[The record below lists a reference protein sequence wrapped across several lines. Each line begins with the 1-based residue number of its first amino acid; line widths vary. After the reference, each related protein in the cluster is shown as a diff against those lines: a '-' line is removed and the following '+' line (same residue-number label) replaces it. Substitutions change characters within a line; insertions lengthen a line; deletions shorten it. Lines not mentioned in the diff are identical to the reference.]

1 MGRKDSTT
9 KSEGG
14 EPLEHVENEPNQ
26 PRTIGSSMNDS
37 EIRKHWQNW
46 AQEYGTGLRA
56 TTKRP
61 SAKELEIDALAR
73 HFRTVAVPE
82 RSFDVLEVGCGNGHN
97 LLALAELFPQAQFT
111 GVDYVP
117 EMIAATKT
125 SLKGLPPSTADRI
138 RLHVG
143 DVLDLSAIGGLLPQ
157 YDVVFTD
164 RCLINLNTAQK
175 QTLAIEELGRRL
187 KPTGSLIL
195 IENSLQTYESQNDC
209 REILGLHRRVP
220 EKFNLFFDETVIL
233 PHLHQLFHSV
243 DIEDFISFHDLVLY
257 VLTPLLCNGK
267 VDHSHPL
274 VEAAKKLNITI
285 SQSRPSAF
293 GCFGQNRLYHCRRH
307 AGRK

>member
-1 MGRKDSTT
+1 M
-9 KSEGG
+9 
-14 EPLEHVENEPNQ
+14 EPTGNEPQ
-26 PRTIGSSMNDS
+26 QVRAMSSTMSDS

-73 HFRTVAVPE
+73 HLRTVAAPGM
-82 RSFDVLEVGCGNGHN
+82 SLDVLEVGCGNCHN
-97 LLALAELFPQAQFT
+97 LLALAELFPQARFT
-111 GVDYVP
+111 GIDYVP
-117 EMIAATKT
+117 EMIAAART
-125 SLKGLPPSTADRI
+125 SLKGLPPSIADRI
-138 RLHVG
+138 RLHIG
-143 DVLDLSAIGGLLPQ
+143 DVLELSAIQGLLPH

-164 RCLINLNTAQK
+164 RCLINLNTARK
-175 QTLAIEELGRRL
+175 QTLAIDELRQKL
-187 KPTGSLIL
+187 KATGSLIL
-195 IENSLQTYESQNDC
+195 IENCLQTYEAQNDC

-220 EKFNLFFDETVIL
+220 ERFNLFLDETVIL
-233 PHLHQLFHSV
+233 PHLQQLFHDV

-274 VEAAKKLNITI
+274 VEAAKKLNIAV

-293 GCFGQNRLYHCRRH
+293 GCFGQNRLYHCRRLV
-307 AGRK
+307 APT

>member
-1 MGRKDSTT
+1 MGRKDSIAGSDG
-9 KSEGG
+9 K
-14 EPLEHVENEPNQ
+14 PLEPIGNEPQ
-26 PRTIGSSMNDS
+26 QVRTMGPTMSES
-37 EIRKHWQNW
+37 EIRKHWQTW

-61 SAKELEIDALAR
+61 SAKDLEIDALAR
-73 HFRTVAVPE
+73 NLRMVAAPG
-82 RSFDVLEVGCGNGHN
+82 RSLDVLEVGCGNGHN
-97 LLALAELFPQAQFT
+97 ILALAELFPQARFT

-117 EMIAATKT
+117 EMIAAAET
-125 SLKGLPPSTADRI
+125 SLKTLPPNTADRI
-138 RLHVG
+138 RLDVG
-143 DVLDLSAIGGLLPQ
+143 DVLELSAIEGLFQQ

-175 QTLAIEELGRRL
+175 QTLAIDELARKL
-187 KPTGSLIL
+187 KSTGSLIL
-195 IENSLQTYESQNDC
+195 IENSLQTYEAQNDC

-220 EKFNLFFDETVIL
+220 ERFNLFLDETVIL
-233 PHLHQLFHSV
+233 PHLQRLFHDV

-274 VEAAKKLNITI
+274 VEAAKKLNIAI

-293 GCFGQNRLYHCRRH
+293 GCFGQNRLYHCRRQV
-307 AGRK
+307 GPT